1 MVIVKR
7 TIEPTNCMP
16 LFAQGLPQGST
27 EHVGF
32 LSSVPIYE
40 FKTVHTLLR
49 TLSSTHV
56 FIF

>member
-7 TIEPTNCMP
+7 IIEPTNCMP
-16 LFAQGLPQGST
+16 LFAKGKIMSLSQGST

-32 LSSVPIYE
+32 LSCVFIYE

-49 TLSSTHV
+49 TLS
-56 FIF
+56 